1 MLRLRL
7 EEEVNM
13 EVSEWRRGSSESLC
27 LR

>member
-13 EVSEWRRGSSESLC
+13 EVSEVEKRK
-27 LR
+27 